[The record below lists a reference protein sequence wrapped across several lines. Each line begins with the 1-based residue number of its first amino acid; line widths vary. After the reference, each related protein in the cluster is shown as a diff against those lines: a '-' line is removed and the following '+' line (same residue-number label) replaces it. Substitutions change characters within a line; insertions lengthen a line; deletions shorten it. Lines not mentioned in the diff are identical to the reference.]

1 MAQSNYTYS
10 MDYFDE
16 FIKQPKND
24 RWSGSDVHL
33 LLEEVYQ
40 DFKVSELK
48 KRSNPK
54 PYIYNRDLLSHLVK
68 TYGH

>member
-16 FIKQPKND
+16 FIKQPKTD

-48 KRSNPK
+48 KRSNSK